1 MTTRRPRRIA
11 IAVVTLLLAAAAYGY
26 FGTHR
31 VPAGQPALVTIEAG
45 SLDSLRHDF
54 NRASGETRIIV
65 LLSPT

>member
-1 MTTRRPRRIA
+1 MTTRRTRRIA
-11 IAVVTLLLAAAAYGY
+11 IAVVALVLAAAAYRY

-45 SLDSLRHDF
+45 SIDSLRRDF
-54 NRASGETRIIV
+54 NRASNDTRIIV